1 MENRENKNPSTGSES
16 DISKSQS
23 GQQPSTSQDRQQS
36 TSQDQSGS
44 QNEAS
49 SQPDQPGGA
58 QSGFGETATQQRSD
72 VEGSSLDKKP
82 TDQAESGFVG
92 SEGKTDTSSELV
104 EDEDQDF
111 SKDGQGAPE
120 GK

>member
-1 MENRENKNPSTGSES
+1 MNDRENQNPSTGSES

-23 GQQPSTSQDRQQS
+23 QQQPSISQDKQPQS
-36 TSQDQSGS
+36 DAEQSGDEPATG
-44 QNEAS
+44 QDNTGQA
-49 SQPDQPGGA
+49 
-58 QSGFGETATQQRSD
+58 GFGETATEQRSD

-82 TDQAESGFVG
+82 TDEGESGFVG

-104 EDEDQDF
+104 EDEDQKF
-111 SKDGQGAPE
+111 RKDGQGAPE

>member
-1 MENRENKNPSTGSES
+1 MDDRKEQDPSTGTET

-23 GQQPSTSQDRQQS
+23 QQQPSTLEDKQPQS
-36 TSQDQSGS
+36 DAEQSGD
-44 QNEAS
+44 EAATG
-49 SQPDQPGGA
+49 QDTTGQA
-58 QSGFGETATQQRSD
+58 GFGETATEQRSD

-82 TDQAESGFVG
+82 TDEGESGFVG

-104 EDEDQDF
+104 EDEDQQF
-111 SKDGQGAPE
+111 RKDGQGAPE